1 MRSING
7 AVLRSAFA
15 MVLGFVLVLW
25 PEAAITYLVITIG
38 ILFILPGLFAILSYF
53 TRPKNENGEKPMFPI
68 EAAGSVLFGAW
79 LVIMPEFFVNILM
92 YVLGALLVIA
102 GVQQLVSLIS
112 ARKWSN
118 VPLGFY
124 LMPALILITG
134 VMILAYPF
142 GAAANTFV
150 IFGVASIFY
159 GACEL
164 RRIVEDYPYFQV
176 ARMLYLKNLAVLND
190 MSFTLELE
198 KMAIFL
204 PDRKKLF
211 QLIEGDKY
219 GLNSRVEHE
228 PDMRKEDTFSLIDAF
243 LSNRNEE
250 PEPKKEASFL
260 FQPSVSSDYMFW
272 SLSKEEEEKPSGED
286 AENRLRHHDLIDSFI
301 KNDQQRMPGSGLEIR
316 EETSRA
322 ETPESVKDLD
332 DEQSKSLEDSCLTET
347 LARIYIKQKRYDKA
361 LQIIKNL
368 SLKYPEKNVYFADQI
383 RFLEKLIINTKK

>member
-112 ARKWSN
+112 ARKWQCT
-118 VPLGFY
+118 VGLLPDA
-124 LMPALILITG
+124 ALILITG

-164 RRIVEDYPYFQV
+164 INWYKFRKRIE
-176 ARMLYLKNLAVLND
+176 N
-190 MSFTLELE
+190 T
-198 KMAIFL
+198 
-204 PDRKKLF
+204 
-211 QLIEGDKY
+211 
-219 GLNSRVEHE
+219 GL
-228 PDMRKEDTFSLIDAF
+228 
-243 LSNRNEE
+243 
-250 PEPKKEASFL
+250 
-260 FQPSVSSDYMFW
+260 
-272 SLSKEEEEKPSGED
+272 
-286 AENRLRHHDLIDSFI
+286 
-301 KNDQQRMPGSGLEIR
+301 
-316 EETSRA
+316 
-322 ETPESVKDLD
+322 
-332 DEQSKSLEDSCLTET
+332 
-347 LARIYIKQKRYDKA
+347 
-361 LQIIKNL
+361 
-368 SLKYPEKNVYFADQI
+368 
-383 RFLEKLIINTKK
+383 

>member
-92 YVLGALLVIA
+92 YLLGALLVIA

-112 ARKWSN
+112 A
-118 VPLGFY
+118 
-124 LMPALILITG
+124 
-134 VMILAYPF
+134 MILAYPF

-164 RRIVEDYPYFQV
+164 INWYKFRKRIE
-176 ARMLYLKNLAVLND
+176 N
-190 MSFTLELE
+190 T
-198 KMAIFL
+198 
-204 PDRKKLF
+204 
-211 QLIEGDKY
+211 
-219 GLNSRVEHE
+219 GL
-228 PDMRKEDTFSLIDAF
+228 
-243 LSNRNEE
+243 
-250 PEPKKEASFL
+250 
-260 FQPSVSSDYMFW
+260 
-272 SLSKEEEEKPSGED
+272 
-286 AENRLRHHDLIDSFI
+286 
-301 KNDQQRMPGSGLEIR
+301 
-316 EETSRA
+316 
-322 ETPESVKDLD
+322 
-332 DEQSKSLEDSCLTET
+332 
-347 LARIYIKQKRYDKA
+347 
-361 LQIIKNL
+361 
-368 SLKYPEKNVYFADQI
+368 
-383 RFLEKLIINTKK
+383 